1 MRGRSARGRRPFP
14 WFKLLLAILF
24 VAFLSGGIY
33 CGYLLYVTVRDMV
46 ARSQFPSLAQASL
59 PPIVREERKSNIST
73 AGEPLPDWERKE
85 RVNILILGLD
95 QREGEP
101 GPWRT
106 DTMMVLTIDPE
117 NKTAGLLSIPRDLWV
132 HIPAYDKWDRIN
144 TAHFWGELNKYPG
157 GGPALAMKTVYELLG
172 EPIHYYVR
180 VNFSGFVRAIDLIGG
195 VDVYVEEDIYDPQ
208 YPDDNYGYEPLY
220 IPAGQHHF
228 DGEMALKY
236 IRTRHGSSDFDRLR
250 RQQQVIMAARDRVM
264 RLDLL
269 PKLLPKLPQLMR
281 ELSDA
286 VQTDLQL
293 DEIMRLAKLADE
305 IEPDRIQMAVIDSSM
320 TMPAKTPEGWDVL
333 LPIPEKIRELRNRL
347 FASSVQLNEAQI
359 EDLNK
364 LAAEGARIAVRN
376 GTPAGSMAARVAAF
390 LREQGFQVVEYSN
403 ADRFDYR
410 QTLIVDYT
418 GKSYTVRRLA
428 QLFGIPPENVRPG
441 SNPQGA
447 VDICLIIGEDLE
459 LPGE

>member
-14 WFKLLLAILF
+14 WFKLLLSILF

-33 CGYLLYVTVRDMV
+33 CGYLLYVTVKDMV
-46 ARSQFPSLAQASL
+46 AHSQLPSLAQASL

-106 DTMMVLTIDPE
+106 DTMMVLTVDPE

-157 GGPALAMKTVYELLG
+157 GGPALAMKTVYEFLG
-172 EPIHYYVR
+172 EPIHYYIR

-195 VDVYVEEDIYDPQ
+195 VDVYVEEDIYDPK
-208 YPDDNYGYEPLY
+208 YPDNNYGYEPLY

-236 IRTRHGSSDFDRLR
+236 VRTRHGSSDFDRLR

-293 DEIMRLAKLADE
+293 DELMRLAKLAGE
-305 IEPDRIQMAVIDSSM
+305 IEPDHIQMAVIDSSM
-320 TMPAKTPEGWDVL
+320 TMPVKTPEGWDVL
-333 LPIPEKIRELRNRL
+333 LPIPEKIRQLRNQF
-347 FASSVQLNEAQI
+347 FASSTQLNEAQI
-359 EDLNK
+359 EDLNR

-376 GTPAGSMAARVAAF
+376 GTSTGSMAAHVAAF
-390 LREQGFQVVEYSN
+390 LREHNFQVVEYGN

-410 QTLIVDYT
+410 ESLIIDYT

-441 SNPQGA
+441 SNPQGE
-447 VDICLIIGEDLE
+447 VDVCLIIGEDLK

>member
-1 MRGRSARGRRPFP
+1 
-14 WFKLLLAILF
+14 
-24 VAFLSGGIY
+24 
-33 CGYLLYVTVRDMV
+33 
-46 ARSQFPSLAQASL
+46 
-59 PPIVREERKSNIST
+59 
-73 AGEPLPDWERKE
+73 
-85 RVNILILGLD
+85 
-95 QREGEP
+95 
-101 GPWRT
+101 
-106 DTMMVLTIDPE
+106 
-117 NKTAGLLSIPRDLWV
+117 
-132 HIPAYDKWDRIN
+132 
-144 TAHFWGELNKYPG
+144 
-157 GGPALAMKTVYELLG
+157 MKTVYELLG

-236 IRTRHGSSDFDRLR
+236 VRTRHGSSDFDRLR

-269 PKLLPKLPQLMR
+269 PKLLPKLPQLLR

-305 IEPDRIQMAVIDSSM
+305 IEPDHIQMAVIDSSM

-390 LREQGFQVVEYSN
+390 LREHGFQVVEYGN

-410 QTLIVDYT
+410 QTLIIDYT

-428 QLFGIPPENVRPG
+428 QLFGIPPENVQPG

-459 LPGE
+459 LPSE

>member
-14 WFKLLLAILF
+14 WFKLLLSILF

-46 ARSQFPSLAQASL
+46 AHQLPSLAQASL

-144 TAHFWGELNKYPG
+144 TAHFWGELNEYPG

-236 IRTRHGSSDFDRLR
+236 VRTRHGSSDFDRLR

-269 PKLLPKLPQLMR
+269 PKLLPKLPQLLR

-305 IEPDRIQMAVIDSSM
+305 IEPDHIQMAVIDSSM

-390 LREQGFQVVEYSN
+390 LREHGFQVVEYGN

-410 QTLIVDYT
+410 QTLIIDYT

-428 QLFGIPPENVRPG
+428 QLFGIPPENVQPG

-459 LPGE
+459 LPSE